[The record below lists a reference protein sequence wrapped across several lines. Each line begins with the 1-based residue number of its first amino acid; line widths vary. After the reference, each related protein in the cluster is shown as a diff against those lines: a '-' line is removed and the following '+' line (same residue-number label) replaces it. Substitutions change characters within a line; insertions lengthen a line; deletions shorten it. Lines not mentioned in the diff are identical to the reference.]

1 MNGEEKTVIIKIGD
15 IRMKTLRNGGEKM
28 DKKRYVFISYS
39 SKDID
44 FVDQLTDMMNDE
56 NIAYWKAPDMI
67 GPGSNYAKEIP
78 KAISECELF
87 LLMLSSNSQESIWVE
102 KELDSAICCRKKII
116 PLRIDDKDMNDLYK
130 FYLNNVQMVQALVKE
145 GVITNLRDILKR
157 IDRVLK
163 AEENDGLDS
172 EKNKDITEVKMENA
186 IKELKEGNDSS
197 KHIGYRGEKLDKRSN
212 AFRINRIPIECE
224 YCGGAVELCSL
235 GVYRCLDCGKE
246 NYDDFQKVRRYL
258 EKVGTAPAVVIS
270 RNTGVPVKTI
280 EHLWSNEFL
289 EDSWKVNNGV
299 ICKSCGMSIRTGS
312 LCDRCRGNLSDRNIE
327 NGKGAWHTNLWK
339 K

>member
-1 MNGEEKTVIIKIGD
+1 
-15 IRMKTLRNGGEKM
+15 MKTLRNGGEKM
-28 DKKRYVFISYS
+28 GKKRYVFISYS
-39 SKDID
+39 SKDIN
-44 FVDQLTDMMNDE
+44 FVKQLTDMMNKE
-56 NIAYWKAPDMI
+56 SIAYWKAPDMI

-87 LLMLSSNSQESIWVE
+87 LLVLSSNSQDSIWVE

-130 FYLNNVQMVQALVKE
+130 FYLNNVQMVQAEVDA
-145 GVITNLRDILKR
+145 GVMTNLRDILKR
-157 IDRVLK
+157 IDKVLN
-163 AEENDGLDS
+163 ADESGDVEADN
-172 EKNKDITEVKMENA
+172 TEVKMEEA
-186 IKELKEGNDSS
+186 IKVLKENGDYS
-197 KHIGYRGEKLDKRSN
+197 KTTGHRGEKLDKRSN

-235 GVYRCLDCGKE
+235 GVYKCLDCGKE